1 MGNEKAIKPY
11 ASPREES
18 LDYSKLE
25 GFLGAKGAMVEPHDE
40 VCRSD
45 IIHWCEVMHD
55 TNPLYT
61 DEEYAKKSKYEGI
74 IAPPLMVSAFTLDAF
89 YAAMARFREGVT
101 IDIEE
106 PHSQVFAALDA
117 AGYTSVMATNQV
129 VDVYNPIKL
138 GDRIYCQR
146 TPTRISD
153 HDHYTRQGVARYV
166 DVTYS
171 FYNQD
176 GVHLSDLVFTV
187 IKYKPPI
194 TTRRLYCG

>member
-1 MGNEKAIKPY
+1 MGNENEIKPF
-11 ASPREES
+11 ASPYEEGV
-18 LDYSKLE
+18 DYSKLK

-40 VCRSD
+40 VSRSD
-45 IIHWCEVMHD
+45 IIHWCEFMHD
-55 TNPLYT
+55 DNPLYT
-61 DEEYAKKSKYEGI
+61 DEAYAKKSKYGGL
-74 IAPPLMVSAFTLDAF
+74 IAPPSSVQAFSIDAF
-89 YAAMARFREGVT
+89 YAAMVRFRDGIT

-129 VDVYNPIKL
+129 LEVFNPIKL

-176 GVHLSDLVFTV
+176 NVHLSDLVFTV

-194 TTRRLYCG
+194 TTRRCYQG

>member
-1 MGNEKAIKPY
+1 MGNENEIKAF
-11 ASPREES
+11 ASPYEEGV
-18 LDYSKLE
+18 DYEKLK
-25 GFLGAKGAMVEPHDE
+25 GFLGAKGGMVEPHDE

-45 IIHWCEVMHD
+45 IIHWCEFMHD
-55 TNPLYT
+55 SNPLYT
-61 DEEYAKKSKYEGI
+61 DEKYAKKSKYGGI
-74 IAPPLMVSAFTLDAF
+74 IAPPSSVQAFTIDAF
-89 YAAMARFREGVT
+89 YAAMARFRDGVT

-129 VDVYNPIKL
+129 LEVHNPIKL

-176 GVHLSDLVFTV
+176 NVHLSDLVFTV
-187 IKYKPPI
+187 IKYKPPV
-194 TTRRLYCG
+194 TTRRLFQG